1 METKNFI
8 ELSNVNKIFDD
19 GFVAVRNFNLTINR
33 GEFVTLLGPS
43 GCGKTTTL
51 KMIAGF
57 EQPTYGQIK
66 INGIDIKDMPAYKRP
81 CATVFQD
88 YALFPNMTVYKNICY
103 GLKVLRTNLD
113 SIPAHRYE
121 EANKVYQDAIKVSN
135 LKIKVLEKKRLDL
148 KNKLD
153 KVSQQYFKNDW
164 FSENREMRY
173 TQFYDEVI
181 KLRDQMTESEDVF
194 VVNKIEKQ
202 ILDLKNNFNKKK
214 VIDRRYD
221 KLLKEYNNVDY
232 WISYWETYPI
242 TKKEAYEKHM
252 LTRPLTKKEI
262 SDRANKIIEK
272 VGLSGKENKY
282 PSELSGGMQQRVAL
296 ARALVIEPDILLLDE
311 PLSALD
317 AKVRKI
323 LQNELKRLH
332 NEFKLTF
339 ILVTHEQEE
348 ALMLSDK
355 VVVMSEGDI
364 EQIGTPSD
372 VYDAPKN
379 IWVAKFI
386 GAANIFDG
394 VFLGN
399 HKIQLIDGTIIET
412 DEGDDG
418 SYAINENI
426 HVLIRPEDFDVVPQ
440 GQGIFDIEITN
451 ATYKG
456 VLWELTGSMLSNE
469 EIPITVHNIDFV
481 NINQKVGLTFDSIDV
496 HMIKKEK

>member
-51 KMIAGF
+51 KMLAGF

-66 INGIDIKDMPAYKRP
+66 INGVDIKDMPAHKRP

-103 GLKVLRTNLD
+103 GLKILRTNLD
-113 SIPAHRYE
+113 SIPNSRYQ
-121 EANKVYQDAIKVSN
+121 EANNVYQDAIKIAKA
-135 LKIKVLEKKRLDL
+135 KIKFLEKKRIDI
-148 KNKLD
+148 KNKMD
-153 KVSQQYFKNDW
+153 KISQQYLKNEW
-164 FSENREMRY
+164 FNENREMRNS
-173 TQFYDEVI
+173 QFIDEMI
-181 KLRDQMTESEDVF
+181 KLREQVLETTDEQLIIKIKKQM
-194 VVNKIEKQ
+194 IE
-202 ILDLKNNFNKKK
+202 LKNNFNKKK
-214 VIDRRYD
+214 SIDRKYD
-221 KLLKEYNNVDY
+221 KLVKEYNNVDY

-242 TKKEAYEKHM
+242 SKKESYEKRM

-262 SDRANKIIEK
+262 AEKADRIIEK
-272 VGLSGKENKY
+272 VGLKGKENKY

-317 AKVRKI
+317 AKVRKT
-323 LQNELKRLH
+323 LQDELKRLH

-339 ILVTHEQEE
+339 ILVTHDQEE
-348 ALMLSDK
+348 ALILSDK
-355 VVVMSEGDI
+355 IVVMSEGDI
-364 EQIGTPSD
+364 EQVGTPSE

-379 IWVAKFI
+379 VWVAKFI
-386 GAANIFDG
+386 GEANIFDG
-394 VFLGN
+394 IYLGE
-399 HKIQLIDGTIIET
+399 HKIKLSNGVIIET
-412 DEGDDG
+412 DEGNDG
-418 SYAINENI
+418 SFAINEKIN
-426 HVLIRPEDFDVVPQ
+426 VLIRPEDFDVVPADK
-440 GQGIFDIEITN
+440 GIFNIEVTN

-456 VLWELTGSMLSNE
+456 VLWEITGLLNNE
-469 EIPITVHNIDFV
+469 TSITVQNIDYV
-481 NINQKVGLTFDSIDV
+481 EINQKVGITFDSIDV
-496 HMIKKEK
+496 HMMKVYE